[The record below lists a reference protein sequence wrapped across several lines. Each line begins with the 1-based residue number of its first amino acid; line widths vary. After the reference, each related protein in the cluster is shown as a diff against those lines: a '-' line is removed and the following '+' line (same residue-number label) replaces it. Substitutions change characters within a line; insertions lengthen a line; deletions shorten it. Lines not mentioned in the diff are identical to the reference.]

1 MSRRPPNIKTT
12 KTSSVSSKASSSSK
26 TTSSGGSNSRS
37 VSRGRPAAPSKS
49 QSPTPSKAAGK
60 NAPAAAAE
68 TPSKK
73 AEAKADGK
81 GEPKDDRKKV
91 TESGKD
97 VNNNLTPDQPPAA
110 GDAKAADAPATP
122 AASPAPMEK
131 PSSLEKQQVPSST
144 SEIEDIISGK
154 SKKAPKRKPSTMQHR
169 NSKQDTAQLLRR
181 KSLTPS
187 AKLIILC
194 KKGDWLAVETF
205 LKQVDKKSIDNTVVN
220 EENNW
225 TPLMYAAR
233 ENRVAIV
240 ERLIQLGFNVNAKA
254 DEDITALHVACANAR
269 EDTIKLLLMKR
280 IDTMVP
286 AGVGGRFGFWGFE
299 FLIKNF

>member
-1 MSRRPPNIKTT
+1 MSRRPPAIKTT

-37 VSRGRPAAPSKS
+37 VSRGRPATKS

-60 NAPAAAAE
+60 PTAE

-73 AEAKADGK
+73 VDQSKKADQADAK
-81 GEPKDDRKKV
+81 SEPDDKKKV

-97 VNNNLTPDQPPAA
+97 VNNNLAPDQQPT
-110 GDAKAADAPATP
+110 GDAKEQVGPPAGGMPAGGPPADGMP
-122 AASPAPMEK
+122 AAEQPAPV
-131 PSSLEKQQVPSST
+131 EKQQVPSST
-144 SEIEDIISGK
+144 SELEDIISGK
-154 SKKAPKRKPSTMQHR
+154 SKKPAKRKPSTMQHR

-205 LKQVDKKSIDNTVVN
+205 LKQVDKKSIDNTVIN
-220 EENNW
+220 DENNW

-233 ENRVAIV
+233 DNRVAIV

-286 AGVGGRFGFWGFE
+286 AGVGGFF
-299 FLIKNF
+299 

>member
-1 MSRRPPNIKTT
+1 MSKRPTAIKTT

-37 VSRGRPAAPSKS
+37 ISKGRPAAFSKS
-49 QSPTPSKAAGK
+49 QSPTPSRAAK
-60 NAPAAAAE
+60 NAPSPAAE
-68 TPSKK
+68 TSSKQTDSLKK
-73 AEAKADGK
+73 AEPAEA
-81 GEPKDDRKKV
+81 EPTDDKKKV

-97 VNNNLTPDQPPAA
+97 VNNNLTTDQQPA
-110 GDAKAADAPATP
+110 GGQEAAV
-122 AASPAPMEK
+122 SPAPL
-131 PSSLEKQQVPSST
+131 PSAPADKQQVPSST
-144 SEIEDIISGK
+144 SELEDIISGK
-154 SKKAPKRKPSTMQHR
+154 SKKSVKRKPSTTQHR

-205 LKQVDKKSIDNTVVN
+205 LKQVDKKSIDNTVIN

-233 ENRVAIV
+233 DNRVAIV

-286 AGVGGRFGFWGFE
+286 AGVGAGVSISSRQ
-299 FLIKNF
+299 LAIIAIPVAL